1 MSGSMVPDNICSKW
15 LISERRPLVLWRP
28 IVIVKGEA
36 GVCGWVGEHSHRG
49 RGDGGDGGESS
60 GGKD

>member
-15 LISERRPLVLWRP
+15 LISERRLLVLWRA

-36 GVCGWVGEHSHRG
+36 GVCGEVGV
-49 RGDGGDGGESS
+49 
-60 GGKD
+60 